1 MRHKLGRLITSLAAI
16 AVLIALGGTHVQGQ
30 AVGASLNGQITDP
43 SGAAIAGAKIALKNL
58 GTSLTLTAISSDQGA
73 YRIAPLPPG
82 TYELTVE
89 ASGFQRYLQQG
100 IVITVDTPAT
110 QDISLKPGSVQQTV
124 TVTANA
130 ELLNTTSGSL
140 GTTINSTEIT
150 QLPLL
155 NRMPSGLVLLSPGM
169 TMGGNSY
176 NQTGFSF
183 PDEQSISANGG
194 DQGSTYFLLDGVPN
208 MDDYLGLPAPFP
220 NSDATQ
226 EFRVISNN
234 FNAAYGFAPGAV
246 VSIETKS
253 GTNAIHGGVFD
264 YLRDSIF
271 NAADYFSHQ
280 VNPLHQNQF
289 GGFVGGPVMRNKLF
303 YFANY
308 QGTRNAT
315 SSTALSNTVP
325 TQAMMNGDFSALS
338 PDGTSE
344 SLCISSSGAYTPSA
358 VCPFGTV
365 SGKPNQ
371 LLPGYSLNSTAVAID
386 KTALPS
392 GGSQQP
398 NGLIYYNSAPF
409 INHLDEGT
417 GRLDYNISPSQ
428 RVFLRSYVRSLIQPS
443 GDVPGNLLAM
453 NDNWNYDFAINEKYY
468 NETLGYTWT
477 VNPTMVN
484 VASAFWNQMDAH
496 SGSQALTSSNQPFC
510 WSKYINVTELPGQCY
525 VEGFSIGGAYVGY
538 YEPSQEDRTFYGIY
552 DDLTKTWGK
561 HTFSLGGDIQHQTAD
576 ELTQYP
582 TNPILSFNGQ
592 YTDSALADYLVGDL
606 ASMTQG
612 AEAVSDISGWQ
623 PGFYGQDQYQMR
635 PNLTLT
641 AGLRWDP
648 NIPPQ
653 ILADHGAAFLPGEQ
667 STKYPNA
674 PAGLVFPGDTGVSSG
689 LMRATY
695 GYWEPRI
702 GIAWQPHALPHTSFH
717 GGFGLFT
724 QPMIYSEYGH
734 ISETAPFAPTY
745 YLQGSS
751 TTPVNFLSPWT
762 GFPGGNPFA
771 TSFPSATYQPPSDVS
786 FVTPIDLSATID
798 PSFRL
803 GVTQS
808 WNLTAEQQIGQN
820 MAFRLAYVGSESYH
834 APFIL
839 DRNPGIYADGGGR
852 STYPA
857 FSEVLQMLSYGTARY
872 SALQATFERRMN
884 HGLQFQTNFTWSETL
899 DTASSANIT
908 FGTNQLGDP
917 FNLAWSH
924 GVSSEN
930 IPLRWVSNFVYTTP
944 YAHGFNPAV
953 RQLLGGWEIT
963 GIITAQSGYPF
974 SVGAGFGS
982 DNSGAAQY
990 EDRAD
995 IVAGAA
1001 RDVRQGGK
1009 SHWLNQY
1016 FNPAAFKVNVP
1027 GTFGDSG
1034 KNVMQGPPLDYTD
1047 ATLARNFAYRERY
1060 NLQFRWDMF
1069 NAFNQPSFSNPN
1081 SGNQVNSA
1089 GTYIGSVGPGSE
1101 GSITSTGA
1109 EPSRIGQMS
1118 LTFTF

>member
-1 MRHKLGRLITSLAAI
+1 MRQQLQLFVLAVI
-16 AVLIALGGTHVQGQ
+16 LIAAVISFGGTRAFAQ
-30 AVGASLNGQITDP
+30 AVGASLNGQVTDP
-43 SGAAIAGAKIALKNL
+43 TGAAIPGAAITLKNL
-58 GTSLTLTAISSDQGA
+58 GTGLTLNAASASDGA
-73 YRIAPLPPG
+73 YRIAPVPPG
-82 TYELTVE
+82 TYALSVE
-89 ASGFQRYLQQG
+89 ARGFQRYLQQG
-100 IVITVDTPAT
+100 IVITVDTAT
-110 QDISLKPGSVQQTV
+110 TQNVAMKTGSVQQTV

-155 NRMPSGLVLLSPGM
+155 NRMPSSLVLLSPGM
-169 TMGGNSY
+169 TSGGNTY
-176 NQTGFSF
+176 NQTGFAF
-183 PDEQSISANGG
+183 PDEQSVSANGG

-246 VSIETKS
+246 VSIETRS
-253 GTNAIHGGVFD
+253 GTNKVHGGVFD

-289 GGFVGGPVMRNKLF
+289 GGYVGGPVFKNKLF

-325 TQAMMNGDFSALS
+325 TPAMLNGDFSALS
-338 PDGTSE
+338 PDGTTE
-344 SLCISSSGAYTPSA
+344 SLCVSSSGAYTPSA
-358 VCPFGTV
+358 ACPFGV
-365 SGKPNQ
+365 VNGKPNQ
-371 LLPGYSLNSTAVAID
+371 LLPGYSLNSTAVEID
-386 KTALPS
+386 KIGLPS

-398 NGLIYYNSAPF
+398 DGLIYYTSAPY

-417 GRLDYNISPSQ
+417 GRLDYDISPSQ

-453 NDNWNYDFAINEKYY
+453 NNNWNYDFAINEKYY

-477 VNPTMVN
+477 INPTMVN
-484 VASAFWNQMDAH
+484 VASVFWNQEDAH
-496 SGSQALTSSNQPFC
+496 SGSEALTSNNEPFC
-510 WSKYINVTELPGQCY
+510 WSKYISVSELPGQCY
-525 VEGFSIGGAYVGY
+525 VEGFQIGGAYVGY
-538 YEPSQEDRTFYGIY
+538 YEPSQEDRTFYGLY

-561 HTFSLGGDIQHQTAD
+561 HTFSFGADIQHETAD

-582 TNPILSFNGQ
+582 TQPILSFNGQ
-592 YTDSALADYLVGDL
+592 YTNSALADYLVGDL

-623 PGFYGQDQYQMR
+623 PGFYGQDQYRMR

-653 ILADHGAAFLPGEQ
+653 ILANHGAAFVPGEQ
-667 STKYPNA
+667 STRYPNA
-674 PAGLVFPGDTGVSSG
+674 PTGLVYPGDPGVSSG

-695 GYWEPRI
+695 GYFEPRL
-702 GIAWQPHALPHTSFH
+702 GFAWQPPGLSHTSFH

-734 ISETAPFAPTY
+734 ISEVAPFAPTY
-745 YLQGSS
+745 YLQGTS
-751 TTPVNFLSPWT
+751 TTPLNLDSPWT

-771 TSFPSATYQPPSDVS
+771 TSFPSATYQPPSNTT

-798 PSFRL
+798 PNFRL

-808 WNLTAEQQIGQN
+808 WNLTAEQQFGQN
-820 MAFRLAYVGSESYH
+820 MVLRLAYVGSETYH
-834 APFIL
+834 APFII
-839 DRNPGIYADGGGR
+839 DRNPGIYASGGAR
-852 STYPA
+852 STFPA
-857 FSEVLQMLSYGTARY
+857 FSEVLQMQSYGTARY
-872 SALQATFERRMN
+872 DALQATLERRLS
-884 HGLQFQTNFTWSETL
+884 HGLQFQTNFTWSKTEDL
-899 DTASSANIT
+899 ASSANIT

-917 FNLAWSH
+917 FSLPWNF
-924 GVSSEN
+924 GISSEN

-944 YAHGFNPAV
+944 YAQGFNPLL
-953 RQLLGGWEIT
+953 RQVLGGWEVSA
-963 GIITAQSGYPF
+963 IITAQSGYPF
-974 SVGAGFGS
+974 GVGAGFGS
-982 DNSGAAQY
+982 NQSGAAQY

-995 IVAGAA
+995 VTGQPL
-1001 RDVRQGGK
+1001 DVRRGGK
-1009 SHWLNQY
+1009 SRWLNDY
-1016 FNPAAFKVNVP
+1016 FNVMAFKENAP
-1027 GTFGDSG
+1027 GTFGNSG
-1034 KNVMQGPPLDYTD
+1034 KNIMRGPPLDYTD
-1047 ATLARNFAYRERY
+1047 ATLARNFTYRERY

-1081 SGNQVNSA
+1081 GGNQVNTA
-1089 GTYIGSVGPGSE
+1089 GTYVGSTGPGSE
-1101 GSITSTGA
+1101 GTITSTGA

-1118 LTFTF
+1118 LKFTF